1 MKKTPAPDLW
11 LYQPPHHNGLT
22 LAIALQG
29 KKLVALEADHSAQPT
44 RPHALFAAKVLRHHA
59 QTHSLELDLGDGQT
73 AFLNIGKAT
82 PPATGSL
89 LMVEWLCPALGQ
101 KLAEVKKSA
110 KKLPDSATIGL
121 IENGPTALERLQQL
135 YTDSPCK
142 GTLAPAEAESI
153 DLGAQLTALEQRLV
167 PLPRGGSLCIDQ
179 TEACHV
185 LDVNGPLPPTELN
198 RFAVLEAAKQI
209 RLRNLGGIILID
221 LVGNARQI
229 PHEIVQTFINAM
241 ADDPCKVEV
250 HGLTRLGLLEVTRQ
264 KIGTPLAELLRLP
277 TLGQ

>member
-22 LAIALQG
+22 LAIALQD
-29 KKLVALEADHSAQPT
+29 KKLIALEADHSAQPT

-59 QTHSLELDLGDGQT
+59 QTRSLELDLGDGQT

-89 LMVEWLCPALGQ
+89 LMVEWLCPAVGQ

-110 KKLPDSATIGL
+110 KKLPDSATIGP

-229 PHEIVQTFINAM
+229 PLEIVQTFINAT